1 VKVSCGPD
9 EMQTCTAFHDKP
21 AGFFPSA
28 LLIYAFNI
36 LIQTNIFEKQVLHNI
51 LLMCIFIQNNTHR
64 RKIMRTNIVIDDNL
78 MAEAIKLSQLK
89 TKKAVVETGLRL
101 LIQIKKQEHIKSLR
115 GKLNWDGDLEKMRLD
130 Q

>member
-1 VKVSCGPD
+1 
-9 EMQTCTAFHDKP
+9 
-21 AGFFPSA
+21 
-28 LLIYAFNI
+28 
-36 LIQTNIFEKQVLHNI
+36 
-51 LLMCIFIQNNTHR
+51 
-64 RKIMRTNIVIDDNL
+64 MRTNIVIDDKL

-101 LIQIKKQEHIKSLR
+101 LIKIKKQERIKGLR